1 MTIQE
6 ARETFKPATAVEVE
20 LLTECVM
27 IANDRADGGAPAGV
41 GDILFD
47 AWKFWSGPGRSI
59 CPSRWKARVN
69 AARRMLDRAAI
80 GSR

>member
-6 ARETFKPATAVEVE
+6 AREMFKPATAVEVE

-27 IANDRADGGAPAGV
+27 IANDRTDAGV
-41 GDILFD
+41 GDILHD

-59 CPSRWKARVN
+59 CPTRWKARVN
-69 AARRMLDRAAI
+69 AARRMLNRAVI